1 MIMHATRIIVGIL
14 AWMTFDLITS
24 VMDIE
29 STKLANT
36 IATNVTSTMLTK
48 SDDRKVRYKID
59 RYISQQFY

>member
-1 MIMHATRIIVGIL
+1 MHATRIIVGIL

>member
-24 VMDIE
+24 VMDIQ

-36 IATNVTSTMLTK
+36 IATNVTSTMLIK
-48 SDDRKVRYKID
+48 SDDRKVRHKID

>member
-1 MIMHATRIIVGIL
+1 MHATRIIVGIL

-48 SDDRKVRYKID
+48 SDDRKARYKID

>member
-29 STKLANT
+29 STKLVNT